1 MELNDAFYRIFRQH
15 LLVILFT
22 VAVCATGAAVL
33 GLGEKPSYTAS
44 TRLVL
49 DTQDPQSSTGSTVIG
64 DTAKAIAT
72 SPVEV
77 AAALSQA
84 HIGDRNQT
92 EVAKDVS
99 VSPLGTSGVLQL
111 SVTDSTP
118 GYARALA
125 NALAAQVIQT
135 RSSVNTRRINQISA
149 DLDGRIR
156 VLNQRIAAA
165 DAAVDQ
171 FNRQLAEGQTGS
183 AAARLRSQI
192 DSESRLRDF
201 DAEQRGVLV
210 SERLGL
216 LSTDALRPQASV
228 ISRATLPRHADASR
242 RVPDLMLGL
251 LLGLILGIGA
261 AALIETFKPTL
272 HGPDMLAREF
282 GTSYLGTIPTNAGQE
297 GADLGTEPITLVL
310 RLAAERAGVRSVSL
324 LAAAPD
330 PGLTAAAANLEAA
343 VNGVARPDADPSEP
357 VTAGGTQS
365 YRPRRRERYELQ
377 APSPSPPP
385 LRVRT
390 FGIDFPASRN
400 GAPSGVVLVAPQSLR
415 RSRVL
420 EVKHLLSVMPVPV
433 LGLITYG
440 SGSRWMTEPS

>member
-15 LLVILFT
+15 LLVILLT

-84 HIGDRNQT
+84 HIGDRNPT
-92 EVAKDVS
+92 DVAKHVS

-111 SVTDSTP
+111 SVTDSKP
-118 GYARALA
+118 AYARALA
-125 NALAAQVIQT
+125 NALAEQVIQT
-135 RSSVNTRRINQISA
+135 RSTVNTRRINQISA
-149 DLDGRIR
+149 DLDNRIR

-171 FNRQLAEGQTGS
+171 FNRQLAVGQTGS
-183 AAARLRSQI
+183 AAAQLRSQI

-201 DAEQRGVLV
+201 DSEQRGVLV

-228 ISRATLPRHADASR
+228 ISRATLPGHADASR

-261 AALIETFKPTL
+261 AALIETFTPTL
-272 HGPDMLAREF
+272 HGADMLAREF
-282 GTSYLGTIPTNAGQE
+282 GTSYLGTIPANAGEE
-297 GADLGTEPITLVL
+297 GADLATEPITLVL
-310 RLAAERAGVRSVSL
+310 RLAAERAGVRSANL
-324 LAAAPD
+324 LAAVPD

-343 VNGVARPDADPSEP
+343 VNGVARPDAHRSER
-357 VTAGGTQS
+357 VSAGGAQP
-365 YRPRRRERYELQ
+365 YRPRRREEYGPQ
-377 APSPSPPP
+377 AHSPLP

-400 GAPSGVVLVAPQSLR
+400 GAPGGVVLVAPQSLR

-420 EVKHLLSVMPVPV
+420 EVKHLLSVMPLPV

>member
-1 MELNDAFYRIFRQH
+1 MELNDAFQRIFRQH
-15 LLVILFT
+15 LLVILLI

-84 HIGDRNQT
+84 HIADRNPT
-92 EVAKDVS
+92 EVAKQVS

-111 SVTDSTP
+111 SVTDSKP
-118 GYARALA
+118 AYARALA
-125 NALAAQVIQT
+125 NALAQEVIQT
-135 RSSVNTRRINQISA
+135 RSTVNTRRIDQISA

-156 VLNQRIAAA
+156 VLNQRIAGA

-171 FNRQLAEGQTGS
+171 FNRQLAAGQTGT
-183 AAARLRSQI
+183 AAARLRAQI

-228 ISRATLPRHADASR
+228 ISQATLPRHADASR

-272 HGPDMLAREF
+272 HGADMLAREF
-282 GTSYLGTIPTNAGQE
+282 GTSYLGTIPANAGE
-297 GADLGTEPITLVL
+297 EEADLATEPITLVL

-324 LAAAPD
+324 LAAVRDPD
-330 PGLTAAAANLEAA
+330 LAAAAANLEGA
-343 VNGVARPDADPSEP
+343 VNGLSGSDADPSEP
-357 VTAGGTQS
+357 VVAGGTQP
-365 YRPRRRERYELQ
+365 YRPRKRERYEPP
-377 APSPSPPP
+377 APSPLP

-400 GAPSGVVLVAPQSLR
+400 GAPSGVVLVAPRSLR

>member
-84 HIGDRNQT
+84 HIGDRNPT
-92 EVAKDVS
+92 DVAKHVS

-111 SVTDSTP
+111 SVTDSKP
-118 GYARALA
+118 AYARALA
-125 NALAAQVIQT
+125 NALAQQVIQT
-135 RSSVNTRRINQISA
+135 RSTVNTRRINQISA
-149 DLDGRIR
+149 DLDDRIR

-165 DAAVDQ
+165 DAAIDQ
-171 FNRQLAEGQTGS
+171 FNRQLAAGQTGS
-183 AAARLRSQI
+183 AAARLRAQV

-201 DAEQRGVLV
+201 DSEQRGVLV

-228 ISRATLPRHADASR
+228 ISRATSPQHADAGR
-242 RVPDLMLGL
+242 QVPDLMLGL

-272 HGPDMLAREF
+272 HGADMLAREF
-282 GTSYLGTIPTNAGQE
+282 GTSYLGTIPTNAGEE
-297 GADLGTEPITLVL
+297 GADLATEPITLVL
-310 RLAAERAGVRSVSL
+310 RLAAERAGVRSVNL
-324 LAAAPD
+324 LAAVPD

-343 VNGVARPDADPSEP
+343 VNGVARPDAHPSEP
-357 VTAGGTQS
+357 VSAGGAQP
-365 YRPRRRERYELQ
+365 YRPRRRERYEPQ
-377 APSPSPPP
+377 APSPLP

>member
-15 LLVILFT
+15 LLVILLA
-22 VAVCATGAAVL
+22 VAVCVTGAAAL

-77 AAALSQA
+77 AAALSHA
-84 HIGDRNQT
+84 HIAGRNPAD
-92 EVAKDVS
+92 VAKRVS
-99 VSPLGTSGVLQL
+99 VSPLGTSGVLEL
-111 SVTDSTP
+111 SVTDSKP
-118 GYARALA
+118 GVARALA
-125 NALAAQVIQT
+125 NALAEQVIQT
-135 RSSVNTRRINQISA
+135 RSTVNTRRINQISA

-171 FNRQLAEGQTGS
+171 FNRRLAAGETGT

-228 ISRATLPRHADASR
+228 ISRATLPGHADASR

-272 HGPDMLAREF
+272 HGGDMLAREF
-282 GTSYLGTIPTNAGQE
+282 GAAYLGTIPTNAGE
-297 GADLGTEPITLVL
+297 YGADLGTEPITLVL
-310 RLAAERAGVRSVSL
+310 RLAAERVGVRSVNL
-324 LAAAPD
+324 LAAVPD

-343 VNGVARPDADPSEP
+343 VNGVSEP
-357 VTAGGTQS
+357 DGDAPESVPAGGAQP
-365 YRPRRRERYELQ
+365 YRSRRRERYQ
-377 APSPSPPP
+377 PAPSPLPM
-385 LRVRT
+385 RVQT

-400 GAPSGVVLVAPQSLR
+400 GAPSGVVLVAPPSLR

>member
-15 LLVILFT
+15 LLVILVA
-22 VAVCATGAAVL
+22 VAVCVTGAAAL
-33 GLGEKPSYTAS
+33 GLGENPSYTAS

-77 AAALSQA
+77 AAALSHA
-84 HIGDRNQT
+84 HIAGRNPVD
-92 EVAKDVS
+92 VAKHVS

-111 SVTDSTP
+111 SVTDSKP
-118 GYARALA
+118 AYARALA
-125 NALAAQVIQT
+125 NALAEQVIQT
-135 RSSVNTRRINQISA
+135 RSAVNTRRIDQISA

-156 VLNQRIAAA
+156 VLNQRIAGA

-171 FNRQLAEGQTGS
+171 FNRQLAAGETGT

-228 ISRATLPRHADASR
+228 ISRATFPRHADASR

-272 HGPDMLAREF
+272 HGGDMLAREF
-282 GTSYLGTIPTNAGQE
+282 GTAYLGTIPTNAGE
-297 GADLGTEPITLVL
+297 DGADLGTEPITLVL
-310 RLAAERAGVRSVSL
+310 RLAAERAGVRSVNL
-324 LAAAPD
+324 LAAVPD

-343 VNGVARPDADPSEP
+343 VNGVSEP
-357 VTAGGTQS
+357 DVDPPESVPAGGAQP
-365 YRPRRRERYELQ
+365 YRSRRRERYQ
-377 APSPSPPP
+377 PAPSPLP

-400 GAPSGVVLVAPQSLR
+400 GAPSGVVLVAPPSLR

>member
-1 MELNDAFYRIFRQH
+1 MELNDAFHRIFRQH
-15 LLVILFT
+15 LLVILLV
-22 VAVCATGAAVL
+22 VAVCVTGAAVL

-77 AAALSQA
+77 SAALSQA
-84 HIGDRNQT
+84 HIADRNPT
-92 EVAKDVS
+92 EVAKHVS

-111 SVTDSTP
+111 SVTDSKP
-118 GYARALA
+118 AYARALA
-125 NALAAQVIQT
+125 NALAEQVIRT
-135 RSSVNTRRINQISA
+135 RSTVNTRRIDQISA

-156 VLNQRIAAA
+156 VLNQRIAGA

-171 FNRQLAEGQTGS
+171 FNRQLAAGQTGT

-228 ISRATLPRHADASR
+228 ISRATLPRDADASR

-272 HGPDMLAREF
+272 HGAEMLAREF
-282 GTSYLGTIPTNAGQE
+282 GTSYLGTIPATAGE
-297 GADLGTEPITLVL
+297 EEADLGTEPITLVL
-310 RLAAERAGVRSVSL
+310 RLAAEGAGVRSVNL
-324 LAAAPD
+324 LAAVRD

-343 VNGVARPDADPSEP
+343 VNGIAGPDADPSAP
-357 VTAGGTQS
+357 VAAGGTEP
-365 YRPRRRERYELQ
+365 YRPRKRERYEPPE
-377 APSPSPPP
+377 ASPLP

-400 GAPSGVVLVAPQSLR
+400 GAPSGVVLVAPQSLP

-433 LGLITYG
+433 LGLISYG

>member
-1 MELNDAFYRIFRQH
+1 MELNDAVQRIFRQH
-15 LLVILFT
+15 LLLILFM
-22 VAVCATGAAVL
+22 VAVCATGAAL
-33 GLGEKPSYTAS
+33 LDLGEKPSYTAS

-77 AAALSQA
+77 AEALSQA
-84 HIGDRNQT
+84 HIADRNPAD
-92 EVAKDVS
+92 VAKHVS
-99 VSPLGTSGVLQL
+99 VSPLGTSGVLEL
-111 SVTDSTP
+111 SVTDSKP

-125 NALAAQVIQT
+125 NALADQVIRT
-135 RSSVNTRRINQISA
+135 RSTVNTRRIDQISA

-156 VLNQRIAAA
+156 VLNQRIAGA

-171 FNRQLAEGQTGS
+171 FNRQLAAGQTGS

-228 ISRATLPRHADASR
+228 ISRATLPQHADASR

-261 AALIETFKPTL
+261 AAVIETFKPTF
-272 HGPDMLAREF
+272 HGGEMLAGEL
-282 GTSYLGTIPTNAGQE
+282 GTPYLGTMPEDAREAGE
-297 GADLGTEPITLVL
+297 ALSAEPITLVL
-310 RLAAERAGVRSVSL
+310 RLAAERAGVMSVNL
-324 LAAAPD
+324 LAAVPD
-330 PGLTAAAANLEAA
+330 PGLSAAAANLEAA
-343 VNGVARPDADPSEP
+343 VNGLSRRPAAPSEP
-357 VTAGGTQS
+357 AATGAVQARHRSQQS
-365 YRPRRRERYELQ
+365 YRP
-377 APSPSPPP
+377 PPPSPPP
-385 LRVRT
+385 LRVQT
-390 FGIDFPASRN
+390 FGIDFPATRN
-400 GAPSGVVLVAPQSLR
+400 GAPSGVVLVAPRSLR
-415 RSRVL
+415 RSRIL

>member
-1 MELNDAFYRIFRQH
+1 MELNDAFHRIFRQH
-15 LLVILFT
+15 LLVILLV
-22 VAVCATGAAVL
+22 VAVCVTGAAVL

-77 AAALSQA
+77 SAALSQA
-84 HIGDRNQT
+84 HIADRNPT
-92 EVAKDVS
+92 EVAKHVS

-111 SVTDSTP
+111 SVTDSKP
-118 GYARALA
+118 AYARALA
-125 NALAAQVIQT
+125 NALAEQVIRT
-135 RSSVNTRRINQISA
+135 RSTVNTRRIDQISA

-171 FNRQLAEGQTGS
+171 FNRQLAAGQTGT

-251 LLGLILGIGA
+251 LLGLILGVGA

-272 HGPDMLAREF
+272 HGAEMLAREF
-282 GTSYLGTIPTNAGQE
+282 GTSYIGTIPANAGE
-297 GADLGTEPITLVL
+297 GEADLGAEPITLVL
-310 RLAAERAGVRSVSL
+310 RLAAERAGVRSVNL
-324 LAAAPD
+324 LAAVRD

-343 VNGVARPDADPSEP
+343 VNGISGPEADPSEP
-357 VTAGGTQS
+357 VTAGGTQR
-365 YRPRRRERYELQ
+365 YLPRKLERYEPP
-377 APSPSPPP
+377 APSPLP

-400 GAPSGVVLVAPQSLR
+400 GAPSGVVLVAPRSLR

-440 SGSRWMTEPS
+440 SGSRWMTESS